1 MTVDTDEF
9 SSEQIDAG
17 AEALRQYEQAGK
29 RLNSWE
35 SLPTGTKRKWRE
47 KSKIVLFA
55 ATSGRLALAAAQA
68 EAQNKGK

>member
-1 MTVDTDEF
+1 MTRSPKAGETMTVDTDEF

-35 SLPTGTKRKWRE
+35 
-47 KSKIVLFA
+47 
-55 ATSGRLALAAAQA
+55 
-68 EAQNKGK
+68 